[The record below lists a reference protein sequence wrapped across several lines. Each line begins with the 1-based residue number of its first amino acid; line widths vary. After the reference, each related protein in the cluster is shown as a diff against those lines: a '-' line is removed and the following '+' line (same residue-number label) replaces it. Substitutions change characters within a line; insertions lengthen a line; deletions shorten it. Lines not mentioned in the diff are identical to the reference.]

1 MCRQF
6 ITAGK
11 MSGLSKLLKSIY
23 NEDIKIKILD
33 EIRKE
38 EENLEEEIEKEI
50 EEQKK
55 HKKDSEVYDA
65 VLTHN
70 IPVIAYDEGG
80 KFITEMK
87 WGIMFDPAK
96 KTPLIFNSR
105 DDTIGMK
112 PFWKNLFD
120 KNRILIPMTGFYEWK
135 DIGQKKKLKIKIVL
149 KRKEIFFVP
158 GLYWKNKEGK
168 REFSLVTTSPSSFL
182 KEIHNRMPVI
192 LDDDSVLNYFTDSLE
207 ENLAKLKPSK
217 EEIITEE
224 MQS

>member
-158 GLYWKNKEGK
+158 GLYRRNKKGK
-168 REFSLVTTSPSSFL
+168 LEFSLVTTSPSSFL

-207 ENLAKLKPSK
+207 ENLAKLKPSQ

-224 MQS
+224 LLS